1 MSTTR
6 SRLPFETT
14 HLRDHRNLPGLLV
27 PRAPNDRVFI
37 DTRSLSTSSCNGLC
51 DRRIHPGH
59 HDSRAQY
66 NRVFI
71 ECRALAIPVS
81 NKLEELS
88 PFRIFQEA
96 IVPRLQDWK
105 IVPGTDINRSQRVD
119 SIPLSGSVVS
129 SSNTHSDL
137 LLDSNARPRP
147 VLMIEPLRSSTLRHH
162 L

>member
-1 MSTTR
+1 MSTTC

-14 HLRDHRNLPGLLV
+14 HLRDHRNLPSLLV
-27 PRAPNDRVFI
+27 PRAPNDRGFI
-37 DTRSLSTSSCNGLC
+37 DTCSLSTSSCNGLC
-51 DRRIHPGH
+51 DRRIRPGH
-59 HDSRAQY
+59 RDSRAQY

-96 IVPRLQDWK
+96 IVPRLQDWE
-105 IVPGTDINRSQRVD
+105 IVPGPDINRSQCVD
-119 SIPLSGSVVS
+119 SFPLSGSVVS

-147 VLMIEPLRSSTLRHH
+147 VLMIAPLRSSTLQP
-162 L
+162 